1 MGVPPL
7 NSDGTTNG
15 MTGAAQ
21 GSTKKSEG
29 KVILTAALA
38 TMLVPLNST
47 MLAVALPSIIEDFD
61 VGLATSGWLITGY
74 LIAMASLLS
83 LGGKIGDRFGRRNV
97 VLVGLIMFGASS
109 IAAGFAPNLAT
120 LMAFRIM
127 QGVSGA
133 LITPNTGALIRESV
147 PEARRGM
154 AFGIL
159 GAVIGVAAGLGPP
172 IGGILT
178 EIAGWRAVFFFSV
191 IVIVPAF
198 AIGWSNLPKPQ
209 RLGSF
214 GQFDVIGAL
223 GLPAILVALVSMLLY
238 MAQGGDTLVLA
249 AGAPAIALVILGF
262 GWRESRHPDP
272 VFQPRIFR
280 SKSFTASSLGIALT
294 NLSMYSLLIA
304 VPLFLAARDG
314 SSALKTGLVLT
325 SMTFG
330 MIVMSVV
337 AGRMLDRNG
346 RRLPTT
352 IGMVITAIAA
362 APMAFIGADIS
373 VSALVLGLILI
384 GIGLGLAMTGLQTTS
399 VESVEDNQIGAAAG
413 VYSTSRYLGSIL
425 GSAIIAGLIGQE
437 IGEVG
442 DIGIVFKVS
451 FVAAVLAVFS
461 SFGLRAWPQKR

>member
-1 MGVPPL
+1 M
-7 NSDGTTNG
+7 NSDGTTKGVPNP
-15 MTGAAQ
+15 TLT
-21 GSTKKSEG
+21 SSRRTERII
-29 KVILTAALA
+29 VLTAALA

-47 MLAVALPSIIEDFD
+47 MLAVALPSIIEDFE

-74 LIAMASLLS
+74 LIAMASLLP
-83 LGGKIGDRFGRRNV
+83 LGGKVGDRFGRRNI
-97 VLVGLIMFGASS
+97 VLLGLAMFGGSS
-109 IAAGFAPNLAT
+109 IAAGFAPNLAS
-120 LMAFRIM
+120 LLVFRIM
-127 QGVSGA
+127 QGVAGA

-178 EIAGWRAVFFFSV
+178 EFAGWRAAFFFSV
-191 IVIVPAF
+191 IVVVPAF
-198 AIGWSNLPKPQ
+198 AIGWSNLPKLQ
-209 RLGSF
+209 RIGTF

-223 GLPAILVALVSMLLY
+223 GLPTILVALVSILLY
-238 MAQGGDTLVLA
+238 MARGGDTLVLA
-249 AGAPAIALVILGF
+249 AGVPAIALVILGF

-304 VPLFLAARDG
+304 VPLFLVARDG
-314 SSALKTGLVLT
+314 SSALKTGMVLT

-346 RRLPTT
+346 RRLPTA
-352 IGMVITAIAA
+352 IGMVISAIGA
-362 APMAFIGADIS
+362 APMAFIGADVS
-373 VSALVLGLILI
+373 VAALTFGLVLV

-399 VESVEDNQIGAAAG
+399 VESVEEDQVGAAAG
-413 VYSTSRYLGSIL
+413 VYATSRYLGSII
-425 GSAIIAGLIGQE
+425 GSAIFAGLIGQE
-437 IGEVG
+437 VGEIG
-442 DIGIVFKVS
+442 DIGIVFMVS
-451 FVAAVLAVFS
+451 FVAAVLAVLTS
-461 SFGLRAWPQKR
+461 LGLRPWPQQR

>member
-1 MGVPPL
+1 MK
-7 NSDGTTNG
+7 SDGTTNG
-15 MTGAAQ
+15 KAGTAP
-21 GSTKKSEG
+21 GSTKRTEG
-29 KVILTAALA
+29 KVILAAALA
-38 TMLVPLNST
+38 TTLVPLNST
-47 MLAVALPSIIEDFD
+47 MLAIALPSIIEDFD

-74 LIAMASLLS
+74 LIVMASLLP

-97 VLVGLIMFGASS
+97 VLLGLIMFGSSS
-109 IAAGFAPNLAT
+109 IAAGFAPNLPT
-120 LMAFRIM
+120 LMAFRII

-172 IGGILT
+172 VGGVLV

-191 IVIVPAF
+191 IVAVPAF
-198 AIGWSNLPKPQ
+198 ATGWSNLPKPHS
-209 RLGSF
+209 LGSF
-214 GQFDVIGAL
+214 GQFDIIGAL

-238 MAQGGDTLVLA
+238 MAQGGNILVLV
-249 AGAPAIALVILGF
+249 AGALSIALVILGF
-262 GWRESRHPDP
+262 GWRELRHPDP

-294 NLSMYSLLIA
+294 NISMYSLLIA
-304 VPLFLAARDG
+304 VPLFLVARDG
-314 SSALKTGLVLT
+314 SSALQTGLVLS

-337 AGRMLDRNG
+337 AGRMLDRKG

-352 IGMVITAIAA
+352 IGMVFTAIGA

-399 VESVEDNQIGAAAG
+399 VESVEENQVGAAAG
-413 VYSTSRYLGSIL
+413 VYSTSRYLGGIL

-437 IGEVG
+437 VGDIG
-442 DIGIVFKVS
+442 DIGIVFMVS

-461 SFGLRAWPQKR
+461 SFGLRTWPQKR